1 MKLADIAVMLYNHW
15 LDDYCSLILK
25 NQLLTTYLSCILMY
39 SDYLIKSIGNYVMSI
54 SYG

>member
-25 NQLLTTYLSCILMY
+25 KSVAYYISELYL
-39 SDYLIKSIGNYVMSI
+39 NV
-54 SYG
+54 